1 MERSGWDDA
10 KGPTLVHLPVVDAV
24 IVLPTDDISGR
35 VVLGALLGVGLLEV
49 VVGQGNLLT
58 GTRVLDGELLVE
70 GLVSEGLGLRELGSV
85 SLIDVLEVQSEAVDD
100 GVSLEEDVTVE
111 GGRGA
116 LEGTLLD
123 ITSTMVL

>member
-1 MERSGWDDA
+1 MERSGWDGA
-10 KGPTLVHLPVVDAV
+10 KGATLVHLPVVDAV

-35 VVLGALLGVGLLEV
+35 VVLGALLGVGPLEV
-49 VVGQGNLLT
+49 VVGHGNLLT

-85 SLIDVLEVQSEAVDD
+85 SLIDVLEVKSEAVDD

>member
-1 MERSGWDDA
+1 MESGWDGA
-10 KGPTLVHLPVVDAV
+10 KGSTLVHLPVVDAV

-35 VVLGALLGVGLLEV
+35 VVLGALLGVGPLEV

-70 GLVSEGLGLRELGSV
+70 GLVSESLGLGELGSV

-111 GGRGA
+111 GGR
-116 LEGTLLD
+116 
-123 ITSTMVL
+123 